1 MMGENIQYTN
11 AYIREIIEKHRV
23 DTMPY
28 YIPIEGRNT
37 YMRFRE
43 ALEDSES
50 PNIDEFINELL
61 DLKEDQDANI

>member
-1 MMGENIQYTN
+1 
-11 AYIREIIEKHRV
+11 
-23 DTMPY
+23 MPY